1 MPTSWYYS
9 NNINQFGEI
18 PQHAQWVDDGTGF
31 YNARFPDGASIGTV
45 LPLLHIA
52 NTVVKDIK
60 NKTYYINF
68 TNFNIIDSPS
78 IISGVE
84 LELAMNRGGRITD
97 ELVQLTYNQ
106 QVIGENKANYNLDVN
121 KIYGG
126 ANDLWSANLTPDI
139 VADSTFGITLRFQ
152 SHPSWPHKSTP
163 MIEYIR
169 IRIY

>member
-9 NNINQFGEI
+9 NNIFQFGEI
-18 PQHAQWVDDGTGF
+18 PQHAAWVDDGTGF
-31 YNARFPDGASIGTV
+31 YNARFPDGAFINTV
-45 LPLLHIA
+45 VPILHIA
-52 NTVVKDIK
+52 NSIVKDIK

-68 TNFNIIDSPS
+68 TDFNIIDAPA

-84 LELAMNRGGRITD
+84 LELATNRGGRITD
-97 ELVQLTYNQ
+97 ETIQLTYNNNL
-106 QVIGENKANYNLDVN
+106 IGDNKANYDLSVN

-126 ANDLWSANLTPDI
+126 YNDTWSANLTQAI
-139 VADSTFGITLRFQ
+139 ITDSSFGIRLRFQ

-163 MIEYIR
+163 MIEYAR